1 MKYHIIF
8 LVCLLLSLNSIG
20 QLEKRNWLIGGSGN
34 LFSFNEKYTYPT
46 FSGTSKYTDIELS
59 ASIGYFLF
67 DKFSIGLRPYFSN
80 FKGSSSGGGSTNNL
94 KLAVGPF
101 ARYYFLKD
109 DRQFNLLGDV
119 SCQFGTNQEL
129 NGEHPKGKFNSF
141 SVMTGIE
148 AFFNSSVGLEIL
160 VGYKQQVASY
170 DNSPS
175 AYIDNRKGFQTSIG
189 FQFHLQKEN

>member
-1 MKYHIIF
+1 
-8 LVCLLLSLNSIG
+8 
-20 QLEKRNWLIGGSGN
+20 
-34 LFSFNEKYTYPT
+34 
-46 FSGTSKYTDIELS
+46 
-59 ASIGYFLF
+59 
-67 DKFSIGLRPYFSN
+67 
-80 FKGSSSGGGSTNNL
+80 
-94 KLAVGPF
+94 LAVGPF

-141 SVMTGIE
+141 LVMTGIE